1 MSNLSN
7 TNSAPMSDLTTSQK
21 QEYTTASNFQDK
33 LEQAK
38 NKDKVFEQFLKVG
51 INAGSNAEK
60 LALLYRGVENSPY
73 LEDINNYPERLK
85 QQQNPEELI
94 FKPYPKVGE
103 LPQIDRQGLEFIHSD
118 IKEACICIGRLSEG
132 KIKTHWLGRNALNKN
147 QFWSGTKIISLLNI
161 VSQANAKFP
170 QASLENCVIRDPAK
184 RQKDTPLLEIASDII
199 SYQNRIASSNSL
211 AAMCK
216 RFETWEGLENWVKKV
231 TGNQDLVFRG
241 RYGEDP
247 FINQPELFDLKTRKV
262 LLSAAPETTR
272 GDNLVTAYDLL
283 RLISMLGWHHQLPPE
298 ARFPGAQWHSLGA
311 IIKAMGKDACRYT
324 DNAIETLGLK
334 NFITSPVIISKL
346 GDGYSD
352 SRKSTEIVY
361 LALVQF
367 ILELPKPGRQPAEV
381 ITLGLTLRGAKPLQE
396 TNPNA
401 IEQAKN
407 RDAVELD
414 ARMATEVTEILR
426 RVVTQELV

>member
-1 MSNLSN
+1 MSNSSN
-7 TNSAPMSDLTTSQK
+7 TTNQTPANSTITNLQNA
-21 QEYTTASNFQDK
+21 

-38 NKDKVFEQFLKVG
+38 NKDKIFDKFLKEG
-51 INAGSNAEK
+51 INAGSTAEK
-60 LALLYRGVENSPY
+60 LAILYRGVETSPY
-73 LEDINNYPERLK
+73 LQDINNYPERLK
-85 QQQNPEELI
+85 QQPNPEDLI

-103 LPQIDRQGLEFIHSD
+103 MPQIDRQGLEFIHSD
-118 IKEACICIGRLSEG
+118 IKEACICIGRVNEG
-132 KIKTHWLGRNALNKN
+132 KIKAHWLGRNALNKN
-147 QFWSGTKIISLLNI
+147 QFWSGTKIIPLLNI
-161 VSQANAKFP
+161 VSQANTKFF
-170 QASLENCVIRDPAK
+170 QSSLENCVIRDPAK
-184 RQKDTPLLEIASDII
+184 RQKDTPFLDIASDII
-199 SYQNRIASSNSL
+199 SYKEKVASSNSL

-216 RFETWEGLENWVKKV
+216 RFETWEGLEAWVKKV

-247 FINQPELFDLKTRKV
+247 FINQPELFDLNTKKV

-283 RLISMLGWHHQLPPE
+283 RLLTMLGWHHQLPVE
-298 ARFPGAQWHSLGA
+298 ARLPGAQWHSLSL
-311 IIKAMGKDACRYT
+311 IVKALGKDACRYT
-324 DNAIETLGLK
+324 DIAIDTLGLK
-334 NFITSPVIISKL
+334 NYVSSPVIISKL

-361 LALVQF
+361 LAFMQF
-367 ILELPKPGRQPAEV
+367 ILDLPQSGKKPADL
-381 ITLGLTLRGAKPLQE
+381 ITLGLALRGAKPFQE
-396 TNPNA
+396 TNPAA

-414 ARMATEVTEILR
+414 ARMVTEVTEILR

>member
-1 MSNLSN
+1 MSNSAN
-7 TNSAPMSDLTTSQK
+7 TNNPAISASTT
-21 QEYTTASNFQDK
+21 DK
-33 LEQAK
+33 LDQAQ
-38 NKDKVFEQFLKVG
+38 NRDKIFDQFLKAG
-51 INAGSNAEK
+51 INAGSTAEK
-60 LALLYRGVENSPY
+60 LALLYRGVESSPY
-73 LEDINNYPERLK
+73 LQDINNYPESLK
-85 QQQNPEELI
+85 QAQNPEELI

-103 LPQIDRQGLEFIHSD
+103 MPQIDRQGLEFLHSD
-118 IKEACICIGRLSEG
+118 IKEACICIGRLNDG
-132 KIKTHWLGRNALNKN
+132 KIKAHWMGRNALNKN
-147 QFWSGTKIISLLNI
+147 QFWSGTKIIPLLNI
-161 VSQANAKFP
+161 VSQSNTKFF
-170 QASLENCVIRDPAK
+170 QSSLENCVIRDPAK
-184 RQKDTPLLEIASDII
+184 RQKDIPFFDVASDII
-199 SYQNRIASSNSL
+199 SYQNHIASSNSL

-216 RFETWEGLENWVKKV
+216 RFETWEGLENWVKKI

-298 ARFPGAQWHSLGA
+298 ARIPGAQWHSLGQ
-311 IIKAMGKDACRYT
+311 IVKAMGKDACRYI
-324 DNAIETLGLK
+324 DIAIETLGLK

-367 ILELPKPGRQPAEV
+367 TLDLPKTGRKPADL
-381 ITLGLTLRGAKPLQE
+381 ITLGFALRGAKPLQE